1 MTPADNIDDDIEDA
15 DPGLARERTEL
26 SWTRTAISFAALGG
40 AVLKFRPYAGISILV
55 LSALIWKLGQVARA
69 SGAGRARPRQL
80 LLIAIAV
87 TAVSIAALVIALL
100 GPEPSG
106 LRP

>member
-1 MTPADNIDDDIEDA
+1 MTPADDIEDA

-40 AVLKFRPYAGISILV
+40 AVLKSRPYAGISILV

-87 TAVSIAALVIALL
+87 TAVSIVALTIALL
-100 GPEPSG
+100 GSEPSG

>member
-1 MTPADNIDDDIEDA
+1 MMPPAEDIEDT

-26 SWTRTAISFAALGG
+26 AWIRTAISFAALGG
-40 AVLKFRPYAGISILV
+40 VILKSHPYTGIPIMA
-55 LSALIWKLGQVARA
+55 LSALIWQLGRLA
-69 SGAGRARPRQL
+69 SAPGAEHPRSRRL
-80 LLIAIAV
+80 LLIAVAV
-87 TAVSIAALVIALL
+87 TSVSLAALAITLL

>member
-1 MTPADNIDDDIEDA
+1 MTPAEDIEDT
-15 DPGLARERTEL
+15 DPGLARDRTEL
-26 SWTRTAISFAALGG
+26 AWTRTAISFAALGG
-40 AVLKFRPYAGISILV
+40 AILKSHPYAGIPILA
-55 LSALIWKLGQVARA
+55 LSALIWKLGRLA
-69 SGAGRARPRQL
+69 SAPAPGAIRSRRL

-87 TAVSIAALVIALL
+87 TGVSLVALALTLL